1 MAFILEEEFIMEP
14 GKFTIILSIFSAAA
28 TAIWSVWTWSEQQ
41 KFEIALE
48 QDKIAALYIN
58 PLIISGVSLNNHL
71 DHILHHQG
79 LAAFKKTYPDAYDIG
94 SPAAFE
100 TLYLIAI
107 YFAWEYYI
115 LRYGPYTKDSQTYGL
130 VSKIANTF
138 ADYKYPGDAFHFSYG
153 EQIALGKLAIQPVE
167 RTVMNNICEY
177 DTVSPYQFVDAIKKE
192 LRNNSPLSEYK
203 TVYKTIEAID
213 RAERVEELE
222 GYERLIKIQNYLVA
236 LVDYLEVQQG
246 LDTMTSKQATLRE
259 TNFSPALQKVD
270 LPQILHRVQGRIRLR
285 VPRLR
290 YEEAYAKQLQ
300 AKVESIP
307 EVQNVKI
314 NLASASV
321 VVNYSPSLPN
331 DELEYKI
338 LAAVA

>member
-1 MAFILEEEFIMEP
+1 
-14 GKFTIILSIFSAAA
+14 
-28 TAIWSVWTWSEQQ
+28 
-41 KFEIALE
+41 
-48 QDKIAALYIN
+48 
-58 PLIISGVSLNNHL
+58 
-71 DHILHHQG
+71 
-79 LAAFKKTYPDAYDIG
+79 
-94 SPAAFE
+94 
-100 TLYLIAI
+100 
-107 YFAWEYYI
+107 
-115 LRYGPYTKDSQTYGL
+115 
-130 VSKIANTF
+130 
-138 ADYKYPGDAFHFSYG
+138 
-153 EQIALGKLAIQPVE
+153 
-167 RTVMNNICEY
+167 MNNVCEY
-177 DTVSPYQFVDAIKKE
+177 DIVSPYQFVDAIKKE

-222 GYERLIKIQNYLVA
+222 GYERLIKIQNYLVN

-246 LDTMTSKQATLRE
+246 LNIMTSKKATLRE
-259 TNFSPALQKVD
+259 TNFSPTLQKVD

-321 VVNYSPSLPN
+321 VVNYSPSLPH

-338 LAAVA
+338 LAALA